1 MHPLTHP
8 STCMCP
14 PTNSGYTFRQHDN
27 LSPNSS
33 FLSIMLFDCNLTTPL
48 LSTPTNH
55 VVLVMS
61 GLMSGS
67 FDYLAALREVTTMF
81 MSWDSYDEAEHKD
94 LLQLQK
100 FFFAAQKVLAESA
113 GFIRQ
118 FLVDDKGCVLI
129 ACWGVPTASHPDN
142 ARRAVC
148 AAAMI
153 SRQLLRLG
161 MKTSIGITTGNVF
174 CGSVGS
180 YVRREYAVIGD
191 VVNLAARL
199 MGKSD
204 GRIFID
210 EPTYSRIP
218 SFLKAHLVNTSS
230 TTTSCRDTHI
240 LFHLSLTAS
249 TTHIV

>member
-1 MHPLTHP
+1 MIITLTNTSF
-8 STCMCP
+8 STRFMVASHYCATIN
-14 PTNSGYTFRQHDN
+14 TNN
-27 LSPNSS
+27 
-33 FLSIMLFDCNLTTPL
+33 
-48 LSTPTNH
+48 
-55 VVLVMS
+55 VVVMS
-61 GLMSGS
+61 GLMTGS

-81 MSWDSYDEAEHKD
+81 MSWDSYDETEHKD

-142 ARRAVC
+142 ARRALC

-204 GRIFID
+204 GRVFID

-218 SFLKAHLVNTSS
+218 PFLKAHLVSTSFNTSICDIRTATS
-230 TTTSCRDTHI
+230 TFTFYP
-240 LFHLSLTAS
+240 LPHLTCISS
-249 TTHIV
+249 NNRCN